1 MIIQSNE
8 PNLESGPNQQAQVRE
23 LLLRFL
29 KISIAALVV
38 VVLMVG
44 IGQWLAPTNQRFVLI
59 ITLLASL
66 GINFITYTLA
76 KKNHLTESIGIA
88 FISICISSVILGYLL
103 PDAGLIYTLLILTA
117 VSIVM
122 PYTNIRTFRILLTIA
137 LVCLVTLS
145 AEYYLIDAAPK
156 RDVISV
162 ITGIFGSIVMGL
174 MLFGVVWLY
183 KRWSDR
189 IMRELNIANAK
200 LLESHHTL
208 ESQVAARTAE
218 LTASNIKRQE
228 EIEQRQR
235 IEVELRGERNFAN
248 QVMNN
253 IGQGLCVTN
262 ERGIF
267 EFVNPAF
274 AIMVGK
280 RVDELIG
287 KSAYDSVQVEQQST
301 ITRANWFRLQGV
313 VNAFETKIVHADKGA
328 RYSMVTTVPRWREGK
343 PSGMIALI
351 SDITERKMAE
361 EQANHER
368 DFARQVMDAM
378 GQGLAVTGPD
388 ERIEYVNESLAKLLD
403 ENPSLM
409 LGKLNTDWVYPEDM
423 PTSRD
428 VAKRISAGLGT
439 NTEIRLRRRDN
450 TFVPTII
457 TAVPRIRSGKVR
469 GSILVL
475 TDIRRIKETESAL
488 KQARD
493 DALEASRVKS
503 SFLAMVSHEIR
514 TPLNAV
520 IGVNELLLNTPLTP
534 DQRELATV
542 SYDSGIALLDVINNI
557 LDFSKIESGKLHL
570 EAISFSVRGVVDGS
584 MKLMQH
590 RAAEKNLALYATINN
605 DVPAS
610 IVGDSGRL
618 RQILLNLISNA
629 IKFTSVGD
637 VEVQV
642 SLDSQTLAIPSVR
655 FAVRDTGIGMTEE
668 TRNKIFRPFV
678 QADSSTTRIYGGTG
692 LGLAICASLVNL
704 MNGKIGVDS
713 VVGKGSTFWVIVPIT
728 PPASTS

>member
-8 PNLESGPNQQAQVRE
+8 PNLESEPNQQAQVRE

-29 KISIAALVV
+29 KISIATLVV

-44 IGQWLAPTNQRFVLI
+44 IGQWLSPTNQRLVLI
-59 ITLLASL
+59 ITLLVSL

-76 KKNHLTESIGIA
+76 LKNHLTESIGIA
-88 FISICISSVILGYLL
+88 FVSICISSIILGYLL

-122 PYTNIRTFRILLTIA
+122 PYTNIRTFRILLIVA

-145 AEYYLIDAAPK
+145 AEYYLIDATPK

-162 ITGIFGSIVMGL
+162 ITGIVGSIVMGL

-200 LLESHHTL
+200 LLESQRTL

-280 RVDELIG
+280 RVDELVG

-409 LGKLNTDWVYPEDM
+409 LGKLNTDWVYSEDM
-423 PTSRD
+423 HISRD
-428 VAKRISAGLGT
+428 IAKRISAGLGT

-590 RAAEKNLALYATINN
+590 RATEKNIALYATINN

-629 IKFTSVGD
+629 IKFTSVGE

-642 SLDSQTLAIPSVR
+642 SLDSQTLATPSVR
-655 FAVRDTGIGMTEE
+655 FAVRDTGIGMSEE

-692 LGLAICASLVNL
+692 LGLAICASLVQL
-704 MNGKIGVDS
+704 MHGQIGVNS
-713 VVGKGSTFWVIVPIT
+713 VVGKGSTFWVVVPIT
-728 PPASTS
+728 SPAITS

>member
-29 KISIAALVV
+29 KISIATLIV

-44 IGQWLAPTNQRFVLI
+44 IGQWLAPTNQRLVLI
-59 ITLLASL
+59 ITLLVSL

-76 KKNHLTESIGIA
+76 LKNHLTESIGIA
-88 FISICISSVILGYLL
+88 FVSICISSVILGYLL

-122 PYTNIRTFRILLTIA
+122 PYTNIRTFRILLIVA

-145 AEYYLIDAAPK
+145 TEYYLIDATPK

-162 ITGIFGSIVMGL
+162 ITGILGSIVMGL

-280 RVDELIG
+280 RVDELVG

-423 PTSRD
+423 PISRD
-428 VAKRISAGLGT
+428 IAKRISAGLGT

-642 SLDSQTLAIPSVR
+642 SLDSQTLATPSMR

-713 VVGKGSTFWVIVPIT
+713 VVGKGSTFWVVVPIT
-728 PPASTS
+728 PLTSTS